1 MSGRMSSERCPVCGV
16 KVKSENLSRH
26 IKKVHPDAK
35 EGAEKRTKKAGQHS
49 PASRK
54 VLYAVLA
61 VVVIA
66 IIIAAVFLMAPPPGE
81 PDIQVDPLS
90 YDFGTMPQEARTT
103 RIIISNE
110 GDSSLKITGIG
121 TDCVCTSAVFTVG
134 GRVSPVFRMPDPSVQ
149 WSETLLPGQTGYLDV
164 TYDPS
169 IVNHFGQTTRVVNI
183 DSNDP
188 DTSRVQ
194 VVITAIVVP

>member
-1 MSGRMSSERCPVCGV
+1 MPLERCPVCGV
-16 KVKSENLSRH
+16 KVKPENLPRH
-26 IKKVHPDAK
+26 IKKVHPDA
-35 EGAEKRTKKAGQHS
+35 EADVEKKAKKAGQHS
-49 PASRK
+49 LANRK

-61 VVVIA
+61 VVVIVV

-81 PDIQVDPLS
+81 PDIQVNPLS
-90 YDFGTMPQEARTT
+90 YNFGTMPQEARTT
-103 RIIISNE
+103 TIVVSNE
-110 GDSSLKITGIG
+110 GDSSLKITGIE

-169 IVNHFGQTTRVVNI
+169 IVNHYGQTTRFVHIN
-183 DSNDP
+183 SNDP
-188 DTSRVQ
+188 DTSRVR
-194 VVITAIVVP
+194 VTITAIVVP

>member
-1 MSGRMSSERCPVCGV
+1 MPLERCPVCGV

-35 EGAEKRTKKAGQHS
+35 AGAEKKAKKAGQLS

-66 IIIAAVFLMAPPPGE
+66 IIIATIFLMAPPPGE
-81 PDIQVDPLS
+81 PDIQVNPLS

-103 RIIISNE
+103 RIIVSNE
-110 GDSSLKITGIG
+110 GDSSLKITEIE

-169 IVNHFGQTTRVVNI
+169 IVNHYGQTTRVVYIN
-183 DSNDP
+183 SNDP

-194 VVITAIVVP
+194 VVITAIVIP

>member
-1 MSGRMSSERCPVCGV
+1 MSSERCPVCGV

-35 EGAEKRTKKAGQHS
+35 EVAEKRTKKAGQHS

-61 VVVIA
+61 VVVIV
-66 IIIAAVFLMAPPPGE
+66 IIIAAVCLIAPPPGE

-90 YDFGTMPQEARTT
+90 YNFGTMPQEARTT

-110 GDSSLKITGIG
+110 GDSSLKITGIE

-149 WSETLLPGQTGYLDV
+149 WSETMLPGQTGYLDV